1 MGRGG
6 ACTATVVVGEV
17 RKGNHAM
24 LRETFE
30 EQLKELQDDLLAMGA
45 LVDRAIERSIQALAD
60 RDGKLAQE
68 IIDDDALINQAQREI
83 EEKCLVLIATQQPM
97 ASDLRVIASVSS
109 IATELERMGDHAEG
123 IGKITLLMA
132 DQPLLKPLID
142 IPRMAGKGRS
152 MLRQQLE
159 AFVRRDV
166 EMAKSSA
173 TGDEEVDAL
182 YDQIYR
188 ELLVFM
194 MSDPR
199 TISRATHLLWVAH
212 NLERIADRTTNI
224 GERVIFLV
232 TGQVEELNP

>member
-1 MGRGG
+1 
-6 ACTATVVVGEV
+6 
-17 RKGNHAM
+17 M

-30 EQLKELQDDLLAMGA
+30 EQLRELQDDLLAMGD
-45 LVDRAIERSIQALAD
+45 LVDRAIERSIRALAD
-60 RDGKLAQE
+60 HDVKLAQG
-68 IIDDDALINQAQREI
+68 IIADDVLINQAQREI

-123 IGKITLLMA
+123 IGKITLMLA

-142 IPRMAGKGRS
+142 IPRMAERGRS

-159 AFVRRDV
+159 AFVHRDV
-166 EMAKSSA
+166 EMARVSA

-224 GERVIFLV
+224 GERVVFLV
-232 TGQVEELNP
+232 TGEVEELNP

>member
-1 MGRGG
+1 
-6 ACTATVVVGEV
+6 
-17 RKGNHAM
+17 M
-24 LRETFE
+24 LRATFE
-30 EQLKELQDDLLAMGA
+30 EQLRELQDDLLAMGD
-45 LVDRAIERSIQALAD
+45 LVDRAIERSIQALTD
-60 RDGKLAQE
+60 HDVKLGQE

-83 EEKCLVLIATQQPM
+83 EERCLVLIATQQPM

-109 IATELERMGDHAEG
+109 IATDLERMGDHAEG
-123 IGKITLLMA
+123 IGKITLMLA

-142 IPRMAGKGRS
+142 IPRMAEKGRS

-159 AFVRRDV
+159 AFMSRDV
-166 EMAKSSA
+166 EMARSSA

-224 GERVIFLV
+224 GERVVFLV
-232 TGQVEELNP
+232 TGEVEELNP

>member
-1 MGRGG
+1 MI
-6 ACTATVVVGEV
+6 
-17 RKGNHAM
+17 
-24 LRETFE
+24 RETFGA
-30 EQLKELQDDLLAMGA
+30 QLRELQEELLAMGS
-45 LVDRAIERSIQALAD
+45 LVDRAIERSIQALAGHD
-60 RDGKLAQE
+60 VKLAQE

-83 EEKCLVLIATQQPM
+83 EERCLVLIATQQPM

-123 IGKITLLMA
+123 IGKITLMLA

-142 IPRMAGKGRS
+142 IPRMADKGRS
-152 MLRQQLE
+152 MLRQQLD

-166 EMAKSSA
+166 ELARNSA

-182 YDQIYR
+182 YDQTYR

-224 GERVIFLV
+224 GERVVFLV

>member
-1 MGRGG
+1 
-6 ACTATVVVGEV
+6 
-17 RKGNHAM
+17 M

-30 EQLKELQDDLLAMGA
+30 EQLKGLQEDLLAMGDM
-45 LVDRAIERSIQALAD
+45 VDRAIERSIQALAD
-60 RDGKLAQE
+60 QDVKLAQK
-68 IIDDDALINQAQREI
+68 IIDDDDLINQAQREI

-142 IPRMAGKGRS
+142 IPRMAEKGRS

-159 AFVRRDV
+159 AFVRRDIELARSV
-166 EMAKSSA
+166 AS
-173 TGDEEVDAL
+173 GDEEVDAL

-194 MSDPR
+194 MNDPR

>member
-1 MGRGG
+1 
-6 ACTATVVVGEV
+6 
-17 RKGNHAM
+17 M

-30 EQLKELQDDLLAMGA
+30 DQLRELQDELLAMGA

-60 RDGKLAQE
+60 RDVKLAQE
-68 IIDDDALINQAQREI
+68 IVDDDALINQAQREI
-83 EEKCLVLIATQQPM
+83 EERCLVLIATQQPM

-132 DQPLLKPLID
+132 DRPLLKPLID
-142 IPRMAGKGRS
+142 IPRMAKKGRS

-166 EMAKSSA
+166 EMARNSA

-188 ELLVFM
+188 ELLIFM
-194 MSDPR
+194 MNDPR

>member
-1 MGRGG
+1 
-6 ACTATVVVGEV
+6 
-17 RKGNHAM
+17 M

-30 EQLKELQDDLLAMGA
+30 EQLRELQDDLLAMGG
-45 LVDRAIERSIQALAD
+45 LVDRAIECSIQALAD
-60 RDGKLAQE
+60 HDLKLAQE

-123 IGKITLLMA
+123 IGKITLLLA

-142 IPRMAGKGRS
+142 IPRMAEKGRS
-152 MLRQQLE
+152 MLHQQLE
-159 AFVRRDV
+159 AFVRHDV
-166 EMAKSSA
+166 EMARSSA

-188 ELLVFM
+188 ELLIFM

-199 TISRATHLLWVAH
+199 TITRATHLLWVAH

-232 TGQVEELNP
+232 TGEVEELNP

>member
-1 MGRGG
+1 
-6 ACTATVVVGEV
+6 
-17 RKGNHAM
+17 M

-30 EQLKELQDDLLAMGA
+30 EQLRELQDDLLAMGD
-45 LVDRAIERSIQALAD
+45 LVDRAIERSIRALAD
-60 RDGKLAQE
+60 HDVKLAQG
-68 IIDDDALINQAQREI
+68 IIADDVLINQAQREI

-123 IGKITLLMA
+123 IGKITLMLA

-142 IPRMAGKGRS
+142 IPRMAERGRS

-159 AFVRRDV
+159 AFVHRDV
-166 EMAKSSA
+166 EMARNSA

-224 GERVIFLV
+224 GERVVFLV
-232 TGQVEELNP
+232 TGEVEELNP

>member
-1 MGRGG
+1 
-6 ACTATVVVGEV
+6 
-17 RKGNHAM
+17 M

-30 EQLKELQDDLLAMGA
+30 DQLRGLQDELLAMGA

-60 RDGKLAQE
+60 RDVKMAQE

-83 EEKCLVLIATQQPM
+83 EERCLVLIATQQPM

-123 IGKITLLMA
+123 IGKITLLVA

-142 IPRMAGKGRS
+142 IPRMAEKGRS

-166 EMAKSSA
+166 EMARNSA
-173 TGDEEVDAL
+173 NGDEEVDAL

-188 ELLVFM
+188 ELLIFM
-194 MSDPR
+194 MNDPR

>member
-1 MGRGG
+1 
-6 ACTATVVVGEV
+6 
-17 RKGNHAM
+17 M

-30 EQLKELQDDLLAMGA
+30 DQLRGLQDELLAMGA

-60 RDGKLAQE
+60 RDLKMAQE

-83 EEKCLVLIATQQPM
+83 EERCLVLIATQQPM

-132 DQPLLKPLID
+132 GQALLKPLID
-142 IPRMAGKGRS
+142 IPRMAEKGRL

-166 EMAKSSA
+166 EMARNSA

-188 ELLVFM
+188 ELLIFM
-194 MSDPR
+194 MNDPR

>member
-1 MGRGG
+1 
-6 ACTATVVVGEV
+6 
-17 RKGNHAM
+17 M

-30 EQLKELQDDLLAMGA
+30 DQLRGLQDELLAMGA

-60 RDGKLAQE
+60 RDVKMAQE

-83 EEKCLVLIATQQPM
+83 EERCLVLIATQQPM

-132 DQPLLKPLID
+132 GQALLKPLID
-142 IPRMAGKGRS
+142 IPRMAEKGRL

-166 EMAKSSA
+166 EMARNSA

-188 ELLVFM
+188 ELLIFM
-194 MSDPR
+194 MNDPR

>member
-1 MGRGG
+1 
-6 ACTATVVVGEV
+6 
-17 RKGNHAM
+17 M

-30 EQLKELQDDLLAMGA
+30 DQLKELQDDLLAMGA
-45 LVDRAIERSIQALAD
+45 LVDRAIERSIQALAGHD
-60 RDGKLAQE
+60 VKLAQE
-68 IIDDDALINQAQREI
+68 IIDDDALINQAQRGI

-123 IGKITLLMA
+123 IGKITLMLA

-142 IPRMAGKGRS
+142 IPRMAERGRW

-159 AFVRRDV
+159 AFVHRDV
-166 EMAKSSA
+166 EMAKVSA

-224 GERVIFLV
+224 GERVVFLV
-232 TGQVEELNP
+232 TGEVEELNP

>member
-1 MGRGG
+1 
-6 ACTATVVVGEV
+6 
-17 RKGNHAM
+17 M

-30 EQLKELQDDLLAMGA
+30 DQLRGLQDELLAMGA

-60 RDGKLAQE
+60 GDVKMAQE

-83 EEKCLVLIATQQPM
+83 EERCLVLIATQQPM

-123 IGKITLLMA
+123 IGKITLLIA

-142 IPRMAGKGRS
+142 IPRMAEKGRS

-166 EMAKSSA
+166 EMARNSA
-173 TGDEEVDAL
+173 NGDEEVDAL

-188 ELLVFM
+188 ELLIFM
-194 MSDPR
+194 MNDPR

>member
-1 MGRGG
+1 
-6 ACTATVVVGEV
+6 
-17 RKGNHAM
+17 M

-45 LVDRAIERSIQALAD
+45 LVDRAIEGSIQALAEHD
-60 RDGKLAQE
+60 VKLAQE

-109 IATELERMGDHAEG
+109 IATELERIGDHAEG
-123 IGKITLLMA
+123 IGKITLMLA

-142 IPRMAGKGRS
+142 IPRMAEKGRW

-159 AFVRRDV
+159 AFVHRDV
-166 EMAKSSA
+166 EMAKSLA

-224 GERVIFLV
+224 GERVVFLV
-232 TGQVEELNP
+232 TGEVEELNP